1 MVKGSLC
8 LFITGTALYIE
19 TFLFDKFAI
28 FQSTDHVEERVI
40 FVHFSNTDKKEIFV
54 IFSTV
59 IGNKE

>member
-1 MVKGSLC
+1 MVKDSLC
-8 LFITGTALYIE
+8 LFITGTAFYIE